1 MAKLTEKQIEFLKKH
16 NLWNVGK
23 DKSNLNLI
31 KESQFK
37 DFDSR
42 REKLLAELARLPPE
56 QRQPFEQ
63 KLQAADEKAKKQ
75 DFRGAYHDLKQVKQ
89 DARRDANGYV
99 DSLALQDVQKQLVF
113 LGNEAKNIVVRRQ
126 QLIAGQNQVL
136 SQLAKEP
143 KAASFNSLAE
153 ASAFRRDFKETEVAL
168 RSQVTGLNKISGE
181 ITGYL
186 GQAGIAKRFEEIN
199 HQIDVLEKE
208 KGADVSALKVQSAQ
222 EYAKFTDQGNL
233 LTAGDVGS
241 AFQQFSQDFD
251 ARIKDYKD
259 IGKFQ
264 TRDPGAEKI
273 SDQTVGCAGQK
284 APQGGDKVEQSLS
297 ALLRELSGG
306 PGEGDFDKVVS
317 ELKAVETQLAKQ
329 GNSEEV
335 KQQIALRKKRAVEAL
350 ELLDKRDAK
359 RFADAELGSLLDTMS
374 DQGELKKTQ
383 EQPKRAQPLATF
395 DADTVLS
402 DLNLPANLKKA
413 KAADIQQVRQQV
425 KAKMEQLLDGE
436 LRKPNSDLVFDLGLK
451 TKEQFVQQL
460 AGELEIDLKNK
471 KCSQAEKDL
480 VDQMAE
486 QMLATVKE
494 KFPNKAGAGKMKFT
508 NKFDK
513 ESDAP
518 TEFQLGNTKYTNP
531 KYLSSGGIGDVLRYE
546 EKDSDPKKY
555 MVLKSL
561 KKADKRD
568 DMVRELKMHRQAN
581 GGEQGH
587 GHPNVA
593 DMKGAIQ
600 GPAGE
605 LFMAVDY
612 AEGGDLKDLGT
623 GMVQAMETGALSE
636 EARQVLTQHLLRQAV
651 LGMKQVQDSNMTHH
665 DIKGQNFLIGGD
677 GKVKVADFGSA
688 QVGDDEGKVSTGTFE
703 FTGGFQAP
711 EVNRE
716 APITG
721 KADTYTLGV
730 MLNNLASPIQGED
743 AIASTF
749 TSSWEFKSKQ
759 GVTALDKLKNAML
772 SKKPEERP
780 TLEAVMQ
787 TSYMTD
793 STANYEPEKID
804 NLMKAT
810 MAYNKNVAGKTRDD
824 MERILRL
831 QGLIVEANKDKQ
843 GANPEDAAKLD
854 KEIAK
859 HSDEIKQCRAKI
871 DKVLAQDDVKPH
883 VAALE
888 KANRELTGRG
898 AEGEKLDVSKL
909 KFKDEYE
916 KIAQTYR
923 ISPNNKLVQTLI
935 QALTAVDQ
943 AGDAVTKKQLAEAAR
958 KEAKTVASQMT
969 EIAKSAGEETK
980 MKASQLGTDL
990 RKLVQALE
998 EAFDLPKAA
1007 TA

>member
-16 NLWNVGK
+16 NMWNVGK

-37 DFDSR
+37 DFDQR
-42 REKLLAELARLPPE
+42 REKLLAELAKMPPD
-56 QRQPFEQ
+56 QRRPYEQ
-63 KLQAADEKAKKQ
+63 KLQAADDKAKKQ
-75 DFRGAYHDLKQVKQ
+75 DFKGAYHDLKQVKQ
-89 DARRDANGYV
+89 DARREANGYV
-99 DSLALQDVQKQLVF
+99 DSLSLQDIRKQLVF
-113 LGNEAKNIVVRRQ
+113 LSNEAKNIVVRRQ

-153 ASAFRRDFKETEVAL
+153 ASEFRRDFKQTEVAL
-168 RSQVTGLNKISGE
+168 RSQVTGLNKICGE
-181 ITGYL
+181 ISGYY
-186 GQAGIAKRFEEIN
+186 GQADIEKRFEDIN
-199 HQIDVLEKE
+199 FQIGVLEKE
-208 KGADVSALKVQSAQ
+208 KGADVGALKVQSAQ
-222 EYAKFTDQGNL
+222 EYAKFTDQGKL
-233 LTAGDVGS
+233 LTAGNVKS
-241 AFQQFSQDFD
+241 AFQRFSQDFD

-259 IGKFQ
+259 LAKFQ
-264 TRDPGAEKI
+264 QRDPGAEKI
-273 SDQTVGCAGQK
+273 SDQTLGRAGQK
-284 APQGGDKVEQSLS
+284 VPGGGDKVEQSLS

-306 PGEGDFDKVVS
+306 PGETDFDKVVS
-317 ELKAVETQLAKQ
+317 ELKAVEKQLAQQ
-329 GNSEEV
+329 GISEQV
-335 KQQIALRKKRAVEAL
+335 KQQMALRKKRAVDAL
-350 ELLDKRDAK
+350 DLLDQRDAK
-359 RFADAELGSLLDTMS
+359 RFMDAELGFLVDSLS
-374 DQGELKKTQ
+374 DAGPLSKTQ
-383 EQPKRAQPLATF
+383 EPPKRAQPLATF
-395 DADTVLS
+395 DADTVVS
-402 DLNLPANLKKA
+402 DLNLPPDLKNA
-413 KAADIQQVRQQV
+413 KAPEIQQVRQQV
-425 KAKMEQLLDGE
+425 KAKMEQLLDQE

-451 TKEQFVQQL
+451 TKEEFVQQL

-494 KFPNKAGAGKMKFT
+494 KFPNKAGAGKMNFT
-508 NKFDK
+508 NKFDEK
-513 ESDAP
+513 SDAP

-531 KYLSSGGIGDVLRYE
+531 KYLSSGGLGDVLRYE

-581 GGEQGH
+581 GGETGT
-587 GHPNVA
+587 GNPNVV

-600 GPAGE
+600 GQNGE

-623 GMVQAMETGALSE
+623 GMTQAMQTGALSE

-651 LGMKQVQDSNMTHH
+651 LGMKHVQDSNMTHH
-665 DIKGQNFLIGGD
+665 DIKGQNFLIGAD

-688 QVGDDEGKVSTGTFE
+688 QVGDDEGKVPTGTFE

-711 EVNRE
+711 EVNTADR
-716 APITG
+716 ITG

-730 MLNNLASPIQGED
+730 MLNNMASPIQGED
-743 AIASTF
+743 AIASKW

-787 TSYMTD
+787 TTYMTD
-793 STANYEPEKID
+793 SSANYEPEKID
-804 NLMKAT
+804 NLMTAT

-831 QGLIVEANKDKQ
+831 QGLIVDKNKEKR
-843 GANPEDAAKLD
+843 GAKPEDAANLD

-859 HSDEIKQCRAKI
+859 YSDEIKECRAKI
-871 DKVLAQDDVKPH
+871 DKVLAQDDVKPY
-883 VAALE
+883 VAALQ
-888 KANRELTGRG
+888 KANAELTGRG

-916 KIAQTYR
+916 KIAQTYK
-923 ISPNNKLVQTLI
+923 ISANNKLVQTLI

-943 AGDAVTKKQLAEAAR
+943 ASDAVTKKQLAETAR
-958 KEAKTVASQMT
+958 KEAKTVASRMT
-969 EIAKSAGEETK
+969 EIAASAPEETK
-980 MKASQLGTDL
+980 LKASQLGSDL

-998 EAFDLPKAA
+998 EAFDLPKAF